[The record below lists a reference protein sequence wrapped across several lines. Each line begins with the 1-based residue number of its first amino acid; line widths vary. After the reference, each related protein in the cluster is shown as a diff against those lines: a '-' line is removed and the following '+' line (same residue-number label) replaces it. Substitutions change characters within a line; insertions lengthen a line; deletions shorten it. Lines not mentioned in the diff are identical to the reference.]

1 MRISPARCF
10 AKPDSPPGSSVSNR
24 GKQALMR
31 DSHPP
36 LTSCGRRKP
45 RKTKSSSWTAPSS
58 AAEFATRRPTIER
71 EQDAHK
77 EAEQA
82 VEKAKAELERSAKS
96 KIQDTQAIK
105 KLSNGKLNALNT
117 IPPRGHGLHTDILK
131 EMLNVYWYG
140 GLKRMEGIQSDL
152 ELRKTMEAIL
162 DTRRLAR
169 QRITTKTEAGTEL
182 FEAMQDFIRKYKKSE
197 GISDSNQALDA
208 LEHIGD
214 IAKDSLQPTERQ
226 ALDVIVTYLRA
237 KKVG

>member
-1 MRISPARCF
+1 
-10 AKPDSPPGSSVSNR
+10 
-24 GKQALMR
+24 
-31 DSHPP
+31 
-36 LTSCGRRKP
+36 
-45 RKTKSSSWTAPSS
+45 
-58 AAEFATRRPTIER
+58 
-71 EQDAHK
+71 
-77 EAEQA
+77 
-82 VEKAKAELERSAKS
+82 
-96 KIQDTQAIK
+96 
-105 KLSNGKLNALNT
+105 
-117 IPPRGHGLHTDILK
+117 
-131 EMLNVYWYG
+131 MLNVYWYG